1 MANESERLASDELGR
16 ANDNYTICSERRAA
30 LPR

>member
-16 ANDNYTICSERRAA
+16 VNDNYTICSERRVAF
-30 LPR
+30 RR

>member
-1 MANESERLASDELGR
+1 MAAKSERLASAELGR
-16 ANDNYTICSERRAA
+16 ANDNYTICSERRVA